1 MGKRPMA
8 CAMLTYVL
16 PVPTIRPV
24 ESKPSSPIS
33 RSWLLK
39 RGIALEIA
47 AFVKL
52 PTCHYLMSWEMRM
65 PSLTPLSG
73 TYELATPPRAVLLLR
88 SWRG

>member
-1 MGKRPMA
+1 MSQRRMTKAEGA
-8 CAMLTYVL
+8 CC
-16 PVPTIRPV
+16 
-24 ESKPSSPIS
+24 IS
-33 RSWLLK
+33 RLRLLK

-65 PSLTPLSG
+65 PSLAPLSG
-73 TYELATPPRAVLLLR
+73 TYELATPPRAVLLLK